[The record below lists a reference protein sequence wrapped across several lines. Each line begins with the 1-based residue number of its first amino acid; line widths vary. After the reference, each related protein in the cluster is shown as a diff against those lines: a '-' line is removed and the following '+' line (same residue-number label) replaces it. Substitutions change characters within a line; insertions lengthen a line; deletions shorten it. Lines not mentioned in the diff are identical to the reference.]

1 MTRLNKSTRFN
12 IQKIEP
18 CIYNAPK
25 HLEKDMTGIL
35 RLPDQLVAEANLR
48 GVAEPLPEGACR
60 ERNSRLDRLLD
71 SRASEKLTTVGPQV
85 ECVLKKLREA
95 GADVEIVGS
104 LARGDFKIHSDVDFL
119 ISDKGSLSEV
129 DVFNITSDHLK
140 DAPFDLVF
148 ADKLKPRNLAL
159 MRSDANR
166 R

>member
-1 MTRLNKSTRFN
+1 
-12 IQKIEP
+12 
-18 CIYNAPK
+18 
-25 HLEKDMTGIL
+25 MTGIL

-60 ERNSRLDRLLD
+60 ARNSRLDRLLD
-71 SRASEKLTTVGPQV
+71 SRASEKLATVGPQV

-148 ADKLKPRNLAL
+148 ADKLKPKNLAL